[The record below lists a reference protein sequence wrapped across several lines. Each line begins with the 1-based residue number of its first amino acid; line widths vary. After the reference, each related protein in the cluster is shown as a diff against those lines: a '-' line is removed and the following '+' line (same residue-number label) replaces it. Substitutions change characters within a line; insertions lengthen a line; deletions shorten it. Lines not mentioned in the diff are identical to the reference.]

1 MSGAIVS
8 GSDRRVMLVRSPT
21 LWIGGLITMTW
32 VVFAIFG
39 DFVTG
44 FDPLEVDLLARNE
57 APSGE
62 NWLGTD
68 RLGRDVLSR
77 LLAGSRQVL
86 LIAPTATMV
95 GTIFGTALGLITG
108 YYRGW
113 VDEILSRIFD
123 AVLSIPVIITAIL
136 VLAAIGANT
145 GGIIF
150 VIAFGFTP
158 IIART
163 VRAATLAESNLDY
176 VVAARLRGDNGL
188 YIMFVEILP
197 NVLPPII
204 VEFTVRLGFAIF
216 AVLTLAF
223 LGFGVDPSIPD
234 WGRSI
239 ADHYEF
245 LSADVW
251 WPTLFPA
258 LAVAS
263 LVVGVNL
270 LADGIR
276 QVFES

>member
-1 MSGAIVS
+1 
-8 GSDRRVMLVRSPT
+8 MLRRSPT
-21 LWIGGLITMTW
+21 LWIGAVMTMTW

-44 FDPLEVDLLARNE
+44 FDPLDTDLLARNE
-57 APSGE
+57 GPSAE
-62 NWLGTD
+62 HWLGTD
-68 RLGRDVLSR
+68 LLGRDVLSR

-86 LIAPTATMV
+86 LIAPTATFI
-95 GTIFGTALGLITG
+95 GTVLGTALGLTTG
-108 YYRGW
+108 FYRGW
-113 VDEILSRIFD
+113 TDEILGRIFD
-123 AVLSIPVIITAIL
+123 AILSIPIIITAIL
-136 VLAAIGANT
+136 VLAAIGSNST
-145 GGIIF
+145 GIIF

-163 VRAATLAESNLDY
+163 VRAATLAESGLDY
-176 VVAARLRGDNGL
+176 VIAARLRGDNAL

-197 NVLPPII
+197 NILPPVI

-245 LSADVW
+245 LSGNIW
-251 WPTLFPA
+251 WSTLFPA

>member
-8 GSDRRVMLVRSPT
+8 GSDRRLMLLRSPT

-44 FDPLEVDLLARNE
+44 FDPLDIDILAKNE
-57 APSGE
+57 PPSAE
-62 NWLGTD
+62 HWLGTD
-68 RLGRDVLSR
+68 LLGRDVLSR

-86 LIAPTATMV
+86 LIAPTATLV

-136 VLAAIGANT
+136 VLAAIGSNSA
-145 GGIIF
+145 GIIF

-245 LSADVW
+245 LSGNVW